1 MSAARILAAYRVTF
15 VALLSCASV
24 QALLAGNEGGHNIVP
39 LAAAE
44 IVGAVAL
51 LWRRTQ
57 LPGACVLLAVFAVA
71 QVLSALA
78 GHWPTQFLQYA
89 ASTVFIVT
97 LDRAIGGPRGLAR
110 QGSARFPPL
119 AAGSA
124 PDQRQQRCEPRRADS
139 QYSIAS

>member
-15 VALLSCASV
+15 VALLSVASI
-24 QALLAGNEGGHNIVP
+24 QALLAGHEGGHNIAP

-44 IVGAVAL
+44 IVGAAAL

-71 QVLSALA
+71 QALSALA

-89 ASTVFIVT
+89 ASTILIVAVG
-97 LDRAIGGPRGLAR
+97 RALGSPRDLAR
-110 QGSARFPPL
+110 
-119 AAGSA
+119 
-124 PDQRQQRCEPRRADS
+124 
-139 QYSIAS
+139 